1 MELTLKEIRNQGT
14 GAAFDGQYF
23 SLNAP
28 NVLAKI
34 MIERATGTTATAKE
48 TAGLLE
54 WLLCTW
60 DPAHRLELVA
70 NDIRVDRLGLD
81 VELASVPWYA
91 QIPKDISAMYA

>member
-1 MELTLKEIRNQGT
+1 MRGIYEHALIKKLELTPKEIRNQCT

-34 MIERATGTTATAKE
+34 MIERATGTTTTARE
-48 TAGLLE
+48 TVGLLE

-60 DPAHRLELVA
+60 DPTHRLERVA
-70 NDIRVDRLGLD
+70 NEIRVDRLGLD
-81 VELASVPWYA
+81 VELASVP
-91 QIPKDISAMYA
+91 